1 LNIKESIKKANII
14 LIEGENKSGKLST
27 ALYFSTFL
35 EKKVTIISTIIK
47 PIMNKRLKAIK
58 MLQDKN
64 INSLLENLSLLC
76 LKEDWEKVKAEFG
89 FDFLLED
96 IKKIIKDKTPEI
108 LILHR
113 PEIMFN
119 RQEEEFAKQ
128 YIEDVIEICSDL
140 NIKLIITLEENSFL
154 VEKIENFSEINF
166 LIKKLSSNERE
177 INIKHS
183 LYPID
188 YENFILKWQVNKL
201 IILEKSIKKPIETIE
216 KEKPLTQNR
225 KSLLIITNDEYLQQ
239 FHQYVFE
246 KEFILDFAKNLSE
259 VISKLLKNPEIVIYN
274 PEDEKIDTQIC
285 ESFKNTTT
293 KIIYIVNKDYTRNID
308 KMNIFAAGCYE
319 VIPKNFIIEEY
330 ILLIEKL
337 SNSYFYL
344 NKIKL
349 LNKKNIIKNKNHFF
363 EIVNTLYKERIYF
376 SIVIGKANEN
386 IFSKIRHNDII
397 FKENDTIFLCLI
409 DTNRYIYEKI
419 IKKKLNLKEEKFI
432 EAIEWEDNG
441 KNFINF
447 NS

>member
-1 LNIKESIKKANII
+1 
-14 LIEGENKSGKLST
+14 
-27 ALYFSTFL
+27 
-35 EKKVTIISTIIK
+35 
-47 PIMNKRLKAIK
+47 

-64 INSLLENLSLLC
+64 INFLLENLSLLC
-76 LKEDWEKVKAEFG
+76 LKEDWEKIKAEFG

-96 IKKIIKDKTPEI
+96 IKKIIKDKFPEV

-154 VEKIENFSEINF
+154 IEKIENFSEINF

-188 YENFILKWQVNKL
+188 YESFILKWQINKL
-201 IILEKSIKKPIETIE
+201 IILEKNIKKPIETLE

-225 KSLLIITNDEYLQQ
+225 KSMLIITNNEYLQK
-239 FHQYVFE
+239 FHQYIFE
-246 KEFILDFAKNLSE
+246 KEFILDFAKNLSDI
-259 VISKLLKNPEIVIYN
+259 ISKLLKNPEIVIYN
-274 PEDEKIDTQIC
+274 PEGEKIDTQIC
-285 ESFKNTTT
+285 ESFKNTNT

-308 KMNIFAAGCYE
+308 KMNFFAAGCYE

-337 SNSYFYL
+337 SNNYFYL
-344 NKIKL
+344 NKIKFL
-349 LNKKNIIKNKNHFF
+349 TTKNIIKNRNNFF
-363 EIVNTLYKERIYF
+363 NIVNTLYDERVYF
-376 SIVIGKANEN
+376 SIVIGKSDED

-397 FKENDTIFLCLI
+397 FRENNTIFLCLI
-409 DTNRYIYEKI
+409 DTNRYLYEKV
-419 IKKKLNLKEEKFI
+419 IKNKLNLKEEKFV
-432 EAIEWEDNG
+432 EAIEWKENEKD
-441 KNFINF
+441 FINF

>member
-14 LIEGENKSGKLST
+14 LLEGDNKIGKLTT

-35 EKKVTIISTIIK
+35 QKKITIISTIIK
-47 PIMNKRLKAIK
+47 PIMNKRLEAIK

-64 INSLLENLSLLC
+64 INSILENLSLLC
-76 LKEDWEKVKAEFG
+76 LKEDWEKIKAEFG
-89 FDFLLED
+89 FDFLLDD

-128 YIEDVIEICSDL
+128 YIEDIIEICSDL

-154 VEKIENFSEINF
+154 IEIIENFSEINF
-166 LIKKLSSNERE
+166 LVKKISSNERE
-177 INIKHS
+177 IIIKHS

-188 YENFILKWQVNKL
+188 YEKLILKWQINKL
-201 IILEKSIKKPIETIE
+201 IILEKNIKKPIETIE
-216 KEKPLTQNR
+216 KKE
-225 KSLLIITNDEYLQQ
+225 SLNKQPMLIISNDNYIQK
-239 FHQYVFE
+239 FHQYLFE

-259 VISKLLKNPEIVIYN
+259 IISKLLKNPEIVVYN
-274 PEDEKIDTQIC
+274 PEDEKINTQIC
-285 ESFKNTTT
+285 ESFKNTNT

-319 VIPKNFIIEEY
+319 VISKNFIIEEY

-337 SNSYFYL
+337 SNNYFYL

-376 SIVIGKANEN
+376 SIVIGKSNED

-397 FKENDTIFLCLI
+397 FKENETIFLCLI
-409 DTNRYIYEKI
+409 DTNRYIYDKI

-447 NS
+447 NN